1 MSLDSSILRSYLLG
15 RLEEDVRERVE
26 RQLFSDDGIFWERL
40 CIEEDELVDEY
51 AAGSLDDETRRAFER
66 HFLCTAERRGKLA
79 FVRALRAHLERQTHR
94 ENDLSSW
101 LRRPV
106 LVPAW
111 SLAAAAAL
119 LALIP
124 AGMFSLSGRDAREDT
139 VTASVRPG
147 LVRSAGGAVDRVR
160 LTSGCRLLQL
170 RLDPGR
176 SEYPEYQATLYEV
189 EGQELWSQ
197 SRLTTA
203 KTDGRATATMTVPC
217 ELVPEGDYYVRLHG
231 LPAASGG
238 AMTSRPAPVLLQR
251 YDFRILRD

>member
-1 MSLDSSILRSYLLG
+1 MSFDSSILRSYLLG
-15 RLEEDVRERVE
+15 RLEDDVRERVE
-26 RQLFSDDGIFWERL
+26 GQLFSDDSIFWERL
-40 CIEEDELVDEY
+40 CIEEEELVDEY
-51 AAGSLDDETRRAFER
+51 AAGSLDDETQRAFER

-79 FVRALRAHLERQTHR
+79 FVRALRAHLERHTHR
-94 ENDLSSW
+94 DNHLSSW

-119 LALIP
+119 IAAIP
-124 AGMFSLSGRDAREDT
+124 AGMFALSGRHAREHT
-139 VTASVRPG
+139 VTASVHPG
-147 LVRSAGGAVDRVR
+147 LVRSAGGVVDRVR
-160 LTSGCRLLQL
+160 LTPGCRLLQL

-176 SEYPEYQATLYEV
+176 SEYLEYQATLYEV

-197 SRLTTA
+197 RRLTIA

-231 LPAASGG
+231 LTAAGGG
-238 AMTSRPAPVLLQR
+238 AKPSRHPVLLQR
-251 YDFRILRD
+251 YDFRVLSE